1 MYSKIIKNYKKFMI
15 IPILIFIL
23 SLIIIGNNYIKNGEI
38 INKGIDFKGGSQ
50 VIVELSY
57 PITLTEV
64 ERELSRD
71 IGGETIIRTT
81 KGAEQIL
88 LIDSDKKIEKKEIE
102 EILDKN
108 NIKYES
114 ISIQSIGAA
123 LGEAFWH
130 QAQIA
135 IVIAF
140 LAMALVVFIT
150 FRSVVPSL
158 AIILAGSFDIIFAI
172 AAMDLFG
179 IKLSLGT
186 LAALLILIGYSVDT
200 DILLSTRLLKRE
212 SEGDLDSRIVSS
224 MKTGVTMTVA
234 GISAFVVLY
243 LVSTSVVLDQIALVI
258 IFGLLAD
265 LPYTWIQNMGI
276 LKWYLKRR

>member
-1 MYSKIIKNYKKFMI
+1 MYSKVIKHYKKFML
-15 IPILIFIL
+15 IPLLIFIL
-23 SLIIIGNNYIKNGEI
+23 SLVIIGNNYAKNGEI
-38 INKGIDFKGGSQ
+38 VDKGIDFKGGSQ
-50 VIVELSY
+50 IIVELSK
-57 PITLTEV
+57 PISLTEV
-64 ERELSRD
+64 KKTLSED
-71 IGGETIIRTT
+71 IGGDNTIRTI
-81 KGAEQIL
+81 KGTEQIL
-88 LIDSDKKIEKKEIE
+88 LIDIDKKISKDEIE
-102 EILDKN
+102 GILDKN
-108 NIKYES
+108 NIEYRS
-114 ISIQSIGAA
+114 ISMQSIGAA

-172 AAMDLFG
+172 AGMDLLG

-200 DILLSTRLLKRE
+200 DILLSTRLLKRKG
-212 SEGDLDSRIVSS
+212 EGDLDSRIISS
-224 MKTGVTMTVA
+224 MKTGVTMTIT

-243 LVSTSVVLDQIALVI
+243 LVSTSVILDQIALVI
-258 IFGLLAD
+258 ILGLLAD

-276 LKWYLKRR
+276 LKWHLKRE